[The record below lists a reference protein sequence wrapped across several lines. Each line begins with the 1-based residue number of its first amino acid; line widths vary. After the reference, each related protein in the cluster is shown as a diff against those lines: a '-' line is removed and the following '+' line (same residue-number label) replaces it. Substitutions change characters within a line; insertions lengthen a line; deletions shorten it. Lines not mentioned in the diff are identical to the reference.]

1 MLSTTKSNIYNLI
14 QAFNQKSV
22 DNFFGKAISA
32 ISALAIINASAYS
45 GYISAQSQATV
56 EEVVVTARKKSE
68 SLQDVPLSVA
78 TLGEGSLEEKG
89 INVFED
95 YLLQLPGVT
104 AGGSGPGQ
112 STIYIRGLASTT
124 PNLTTSGVGG
134 LAPNVSFYL
143 DEQPLAYP
151 GRNLDVYAA
160 DVSRIEVLSGPQ
172 GTLFGASSQAGVV
185 RMITNKPVIGE
196 SASSLE
202 VETRYMPEGDMGTKV
217 EYMSNI
223 PLTGSSAL
231 RFVAYRDRRG
241 GYIDQVAGSVSV
253 RDSAAWRP
261 AGTVR
266 SNGLPVSAARNGWRA
281 NAKLAGV
288 TTPSASAI
296 VEDDVNSSTYEGFR
310 VSIKAELNDNWDALV
325 SVANQTIESDGVFFA
340 DPTLGDLEVNRYHDD
355 HIEDE
360 FDNVSLTL
368 TGSIGDLEVVYAGA
382 YTDRQ
387 SDQRID
393 YTDYLFVGQYLPYYI
408 CDYYVTYANDSL
420 DKTTGLPI
428 VPAPYTGLPYGDCG
442 APDMYVDSIVASEVQ
457 THELRINAPISDTMS
472 LTAGVFMSDLEL
484 KEHNMFIYPGALVSD
499 IGYGLNYALTD
510 TSVTGVP
517 LTGSSSNAGAGWHSG
532 RGPYS
537 PPVMFIND
545 VKRTDKQQGVF
556 GELSI
561 NISDTSELTVG
572 ARWYDIEVDLEGS
585 ANSSFSTGFIP
596 AGAPHND
603 RQRFGTNL
611 SNKFNGPGGNSGN
624 PGLDAL
630 NYPDKAET
638 DGVIG
643 KVTYSW
649 NTSEDVM
656 YYLTWSEGFRPGLL
670 NRPGGDSTPDGA
682 YTVPPITES
691 DEVTNYEFGWKTILS
706 DGQLR
711 FNGSLFMVDIAGLQT
726 SILDPSIT
734 NLFFS
739 DNAADAEIM
748 GLEGD
753 FIYYP
758 DVEGWVV
765 SGAFSMLD
773 SEITKT
779 LTSSGDVLAG
789 KELAFAPGMQGNV
802 AVRKEWAMSSGN
814 MGHFQG
820 QFTFSDDSYSDIIE
834 PNKAKQDSYSFVNL
848 RAGISNDMW
857 LAEIYIDNLT
867 DERGEISNNYV
878 FDRMRVTYIRPA
890 TLGLRFKRNF

>member
-1 MLSTTKSNIYNLI
+1 MLSTTKSKIYNLI

-281 NAKLAGV
+281 NAELAGV

-325 SVANQTIESDGVFFA
+325 SVANQTIESDGVF
-340 DPTLGDLEVNRYHDD
+340 
-355 HIEDE
+355 
-360 FDNVSLTL
+360 
-368 TGSIGDLEVVYAGA
+368 
-382 YTDRQ
+382 
-387 SDQRID
+387 
-393 YTDYLFVGQYLPYYI
+393 
-408 CDYYVTYANDSL
+408 
-420 DKTTGLPI
+420 
-428 VPAPYTGLPYGDCG
+428 
-442 APDMYVDSIVASEVQ
+442 
-457 THELRINAPISDTMS
+457 
-472 LTAGVFMSDLEL
+472 
-484 KEHNMFIYPGALVSD
+484 
-499 IGYGLNYALTD
+499 
-510 TSVTGVP
+510 
-517 LTGSSSNAGAGWHSG
+517 
-532 RGPYS
+532 
-537 PPVMFIND
+537 
-545 VKRTDKQQGVF
+545 
-556 GELSI
+556 
-561 NISDTSELTVG
+561 
-572 ARWYDIEVDLEGS
+572 
-585 ANSSFSTGFIP
+585 
-596 AGAPHND
+596 
-603 RQRFGTNL
+603 
-611 SNKFNGPGGNSGN
+611 
-624 PGLDAL
+624 
-630 NYPDKAET
+630 
-638 DGVIG
+638 
-643 KVTYSW
+643 
-649 NTSEDVM
+649 
-656 YYLTWSEGFRPGLL
+656 
-670 NRPGGDSTPDGA
+670 
-682 YTVPPITES
+682 
-691 DEVTNYEFGWKTILS
+691 
-706 DGQLR
+706 
-711 FNGSLFMVDIAGLQT
+711 LQT
-726 SILDPSIT
+726 LH
-734 NLFFS
+734 
-739 DNAADAEIM
+739 
-748 GLEGD
+748 
-753 FIYYP
+753 
-758 DVEGWVV
+758 WV
-765 SGAFSMLD
+765 
-773 SEITKT
+773 T
-779 LTSSGDVLAG
+779 L
-789 KELAFAPGMQGNV
+789 K
-802 AVRKEWAMSSGN
+802 
-814 MGHFQG
+814 
-820 QFTFSDDSYSDIIE
+820 
-834 PNKAKQDSYSFVNL
+834 
-848 RAGISNDMW
+848 
-857 LAEIYIDNLT
+857 
-867 DERGEISNNYV
+867 
-878 FDRMRVTYIRPA
+878 
-890 TLGLRFKRNF
+890 

>member
-1 MLSTTKSNIYNLI
+1 MLSTTKSKIYNLI

-281 NAKLAGV
+281 NADLTNV
-288 TTPSASAI
+288 NIPSVDAL
-296 VEDDVNSSTYEGFR
+296 VEDDVNTSTYEGFR
-310 VSIKAELNDNWDALV
+310 ASIKAELSDNWDALV
-325 SVANQTIESDGVFFA
+325 SVTNQTIESDGVFFA

-387 SDQRID
+387 SDQTID
-393 YTDYLFVGQYLPYYI
+393 YTDYLFVGQYIPYYI
-408 CDYYVTYANDSL
+408 CDYYVTY
-420 DKTTGLPI
+420 TTFAPGN
-428 VPAPYTGLPYGDCG
+428 VPTGDCG
-442 APDMYVDSIVASEVQ
+442 TADLYVDSIVESEVQ
-457 THELRINAPISDTMS
+457 THEFRVNAPISDTMS

-789 KELAFAPGMQGNV
+789 KELAFAPGMQGNLL
-802 AVRKEWAMSSGN
+802 
-814 MGHFQG
+814 Q
-820 QFTFSDDSYSDIIE
+820 
-834 PNKAKQDSYSFVNL
+834 
-848 RAGISNDMW
+848 
-857 LAEIYIDNLT
+857 
-867 DERGEISNNYV
+867 
-878 FDRMRVTYIRPA
+878 
-890 TLGLRFKRNF
+890 

>member
-1 MLSTTKSNIYNLI
+1 MINTIKSNAKNLKVL
-14 QAFNQKSV
+14 FNKKSFDKV
-22 DNFFGKAISA
+22 FGRIVSA

-45 GYISAQSQATV
+45 GYISAQSQATI
-56 EEVVVTARKKSE
+56 EEVVVTSRKKSE

-78 TLGEGSLEEKG
+78 TLGEQNLEEKG

-124 PNLTTSGVGG
+124 PNLTTAGVGG

-202 VETRYMPEGDMGTKV
+202 IETRSMAEGDMGSKF

-223 PLTGSSAL
+223 PLTESSAL

-241 GYIDQVAGSVSV
+241 GYIDQVAGSVSA

-261 AGTVR
+261 AGTIR
-266 SNGLPVSAARNGWRA
+266 SNGLPVSQARDGWRA
-281 NAKLAGV
+281 NADLSNV
-288 TTPSASAI
+288 NIPSVDAI
-296 VEDDVNSSTYEGFR
+296 VEDDVNTTTYEGFR
-310 VSIKAELNDNWDALV
+310 ASIKAELNDNWDALV
-325 SVANQTIESDGVFFA
+325 SVTNQTIESDGVFFA

-360 FDNVSLTL
+360 FDNISLTL

-393 YTDYLFVGQYLPYYI
+393 YTDYLFVGKYLPYYI
-408 CDYYVTYANDSL
+408 CDYYVTY
-420 DKTTGLPI
+420 TTFAPGN
-428 VPAPYTGLPYGDCG
+428 VPTGDCG
-442 APDMYVDSIVASEVQ
+442 TADLYVDSIVESEVQ
-457 THELRINAPISDTMS
+457 THEFRVNAPLSDTMS

-484 KEHNMFIYPGALVSD
+484 TEHNMFTYPGALVSD

-517 LTGSSSNAGAGWHSG
+517 LTGSSSWAGAGWHSG

-545 VKRTDKQQGVF
+545 IKRTDKQQGIF

-561 NISDTSELTVG
+561 DVSDTSELTVG

-603 RQRFGTNL
+603 RQRYGTNL
-611 SNKFNGPGGNSGN
+611 SNKYNGPGGNSGN
-624 PGLDAL
+624 PALDAMDH
-630 NYPDKAET
+630 PDKAET

-649 NTSEDVM
+649 NTSEDIM

-670 NRPGGDSTPDGA
+670 NRPGGDSNAT
-682 YTVPPITES
+682 YTVPFITES
-691 DEVTNYEFGWKTILS
+691 DEVTNYEFGWKTVLS
-706 DGQLR
+706 DGRLR

-739 DNAADAEIM
+739 DNAADAEIT

-753 FIYYP
+753 FVYYP
-758 DVEGWVV
+758 DAEGWMI

-773 SEITKT
+773 TEITKT
-779 LTSSGDVLAG
+779 LTSSGDVVAG
-789 KELAFAPGMQGNV
+789 NELAFAPGMQGNLS
-802 AVRKEWAMSSGN
+802 ARKEWAMTSGN
-814 MGHFQG
+814 MGHFQT
-820 QFTFSDDSYSDIIE
+820 QLTFSDDSYSDIIE
-834 PNKAKQDSYSFVNL
+834 PNKAQQDSYSYVNV
-848 RAGISNDMW
+848 RAGVSNDMW
-857 LAEIYIDNLT
+857 LAEVYIDNLT

-878 FDRMRVTYIRPA
+878 FDRMRVTYIRP
-890 TLGLRFKRNF
+890 TTIGLRFKRNF

>member
-202 VETRYMPEGDMGTKV
+202 VESRYMPEGDMGTKV

-281 NAKLAGV
+281 NADLTNV
-288 TTPSASAI
+288 NIPSVDAL
-296 VEDDVNSSTYEGFR
+296 VEDDVNTSTYEGFR
-310 VSIKAELNDNWDALV
+310 ASIKAELSDNWDALV
-325 SVANQTIESDGVFFA
+325 SVTNQTIESDGVFFA

-387 SDQRID
+387 SDQTID
-393 YTDYLFVGQYLPYYI
+393 YTDYLFVGQYIPYYI
-408 CDYYVTYANDSL
+408 CDYYVTY
-420 DKTTGLPI
+420 TTFAPGN
-428 VPAPYTGLPYGDCG
+428 VPTGDCG
-442 APDMYVDSIVASEVQ
+442 TADLYVDSIVESEVQ
-457 THELRINAPISDTMS
+457 THEFRVNAPLSDTMS